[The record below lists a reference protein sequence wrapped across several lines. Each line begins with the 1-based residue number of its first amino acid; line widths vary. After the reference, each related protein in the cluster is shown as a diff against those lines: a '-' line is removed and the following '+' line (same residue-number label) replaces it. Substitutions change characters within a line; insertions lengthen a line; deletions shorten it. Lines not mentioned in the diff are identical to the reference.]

1 MARANAAL
9 DLGTMIFPTLQTIL
23 HHLTQQLMMIQTA
36 TTTTVVILT
45 IIAMIILTSCLCVTE
60 NKNKMEDPTSPD
72 YITAMEL
79 RALDS
84 IESKLN
90 VLSTIARKA
99 CDSYREKSYEEMVN
113 KARIVCFFSSLIDQ
127 DLKILEQIQKK

>member
-9 DLGTMIFPTLQTIL
+9 DLGTMIFPTLQMIL

-36 TTTTVVILT
+36 TTTVVILT
-45 IIAMIILTSCLCVTE
+45 IIAMIILISCLCVTE
-60 NKNKMEDPTSPD
+60 NKNKMENPTSPD

-127 DLKILEQIQKK
+127 DLKILEQIKKK